1 MQKFDQIWPLAVGWE
16 THPVYHVTDAASI
29 EFEVLR
35 DPDSH
40 GPCLVCGEPTDW
52 HLLHTAQRICGVGCI
67 EAVREGQRERAK
79 FREQLQGYTN
89 LALGKPEVSPQAVRR
104 HPRPSAPVQRK
115 PCGGCPSAKRSQL
128 PK

>member
-40 GPCLVCGEPTDW
+40 GPCIVCDEPTDW

-67 EAVREGQRERAK
+67 EAVRAGQAERAERRK
-79 FREQLQGYTN
+79 VLVFQGEE
-89 LALGKPEVSPQAVRR
+89 LEFKVIPEDPPKRR
-104 HPRPSAPVQRK
+104 HPRPTAPVQRK
-115 PCGGCPSAKRSQL
+115 PCGGCPGAKRSQL